1 MIKRTV
7 SIAGFLLVC
16 INPASWAQ
24 DFTIPVDTTVTIS
37 EPDSTY
43 QLHQWIEEESVTVAF
58 NDSILS
64 PDHWYLNHREG
75 TWRLRNPDQWDT
87 DITEVHFSYRYFP
100 TDLQPRYFRREL
112 VRPETP
118 DDDLTEEEDTLVA
131 REAIDDVDLFGDTEL
146 QRSGSLSRGV
156 TVGSAQDFSLESGL
170 RFELS
175 GDITEDVHVE
185 ATLTD
190 QNTPIQ
196 PEGTTQ
202 RIQEFDQVLIQ
213 LDAGAQSLQLG
224 DIDVNM
230 EESEFAVINRRL
242 QGLDLATN
250 FGQYGNYD
258 ASAAVVRGQFR
269 SQRFEGE
276 DGIQGPYRLTGNQ
289 GEQFIIVLAGS
300 ERVYIDGERVERG
313 EENDYIIDYGLGEI
327 NFTSN
332 QIITDATRITVE
344 FQYRTEEY
352 TRTLVGAEAEQTEL
366 LDGRLKIGASFIREA
381 DNINLSTQLQLSDEE
396 LELLRETGD
405 DPDGAIVDGADSV
418 GFSEDSDF
426 VLYARVDTTVDGETY
441 QIYDNRPGDP
451 DGKYRVQ
458 FSRVEEGEGSYSRAG
473 RSVNGIVFEW
483 VGPGQGSY
491 EPFRRINPPRE
502 QNMIALRG
510 SYQVADNLEFFGEWA
525 GSQMDKNRLSPLDD
539 ADNFDNSYLLGF
551 SLNEISAP
559 VGSISAG
566 LRQRYIGRDFEFF
579 DRGREIEFER
589 RWNIGQQRDDVQERI
604 TEGTLDWQ
612 LTENSDLDFIAGIID
627 RDDVFGNRQ
636 EVNISSYEE
645 GLPFLSLRG
654 ERVESEDRPLD
665 ETGVW
670 YRQRG
675 EVGYDFEF
683 GELTLTPLVGVEAE
697 DRRQRSITQDTLTHN
712 SQRFYDVKPEII
724 ATRGSVALSAG
735 LSYRRDQ
742 RVLTD
747 DFEDKA
753 YGITQR
759 YSVDWSPTDRFR
771 TENTLSFRS
780 RTFEEV
786 FQIEEQR
793 ENSRGVLL
801 NSVTNYRSENRL
813 FDTRLQYEANTER
826 RPIMEETFIEVGPE
840 MGEYVWED
848 TREDGVKHVDEFF
861 PQQSPNEGTFIRQFV
876 PSDELFPVVLLRT
889 RLRNTLEPAAVIS
902 SPENTI
908 QTLLEGLRLNSTFEV
923 REENRTENIA
933 DIYLM
938 NIDAFQD
945 DSLTIQGRFY
955 WQQDAEFFRNSTD
968 WDWRLRVDQTRGLN
982 RQAQGLESRFSQNIR
997 SEKRYRLR
1005 RRFII
1010 TGEFN
1015 RLLNRNTSENLPS
1028 RDYDISGFE
1037 IKPGTE
1043 IQFGRNYQTSLSLGY
1058 VDREDAAGEGAALT
1072 GWRIENNSRFYIT
1085 ERLQGNI
1092 QLQWRRNEIEGTPSS
1107 LGNFELTDGAGPGDT
1122 WRWALQANYR
1132 VSDLLRASLNYDGR
1146 TIVDRPFVHS
1156 ARFTVSAVF

>member
-1 MIKRTV
+1 MIKRIF
-7 SIAGFLLVC
+7 SITGLVLVC
-16 INPASWAQ
+16 ISTPGWAQ
-24 DFTIPVDTTVTIS
+24 DFSVHVDTTVAITQ
-37 EPDSTY
+37 PDSTY
-43 QLHQWIEEESVTVAF
+43 QLHQWIEEGSVTVAH
-58 NDSILS
+58 NDSVLS
-64 PDHWYLNHREG
+64 PEVWYLNYREG
-75 TWRLRNPDQWDT
+75 TWRLRNPDEWDEE
-87 DITEVHFSYRYFP
+87 ITELQFSYRYFP

-112 VRPETP
+112 IRP
-118 DDDLTEEEDTLVA
+118 DLPEEKEEEETLVA
-131 REAIDDVDLFGDTEL
+131 REATGEVDLFGDTQL

-156 TVGSAQDFSLESGL
+156 TIGSAQDFSLESGL

-190 QNTPIQ
+190 RNTPIQ

-213 LDAGAQSLQLG
+213 LDAGPQSLQLG

-230 EESEFAVINRRL
+230 EDSEFAVINRRL
-242 QGLDLATN
+242 QGLDLSTA
-250 FGQYGNYD
+250 FGMYGNYD

-269 SQRFEGE
+269 SQQFEGE

-289 GEQFIIVLAGS
+289 GERFIIVLAGS

-352 TRTLVGAEAEQTEL
+352 TRTLLGAEANQTEM
-366 LDGRLKIGASFIREA
+366 LDGRVQIGASFIREA

-405 DPDGAIVDGADSV
+405 DPEGAIVDGADSV
-418 GFSEDSDF
+418 GFSQDTDF
-426 VLYARVDTTVDGETY
+426 VLYARTDTTINGQTY
-441 QIYDNRPGDP
+441 QIYENRPGDP
-451 DGKYRVQ
+451 DGVYRVQ

-473 RSVNGIVFEW
+473 RSVNGIVYEW
-483 VGPGQGSY
+483 VGPGNGSY
-491 EPFRRINPPRE
+491 EPFRRLNPPRE

-510 SYQVADNLEFFGEWA
+510 SFQATDNLEIFGEWA
-525 GSQMDKNRLSPLDD
+525 GSQLDKNRLSPLQET
-539 ADNFDNSYLLGF
+539 AQFDNSYLLGVV
-551 SLNEISAP
+551 LNDVSVP
-559 VGSISAG
+559 VGTLSAG
-566 LRQRYIGRDFEFF
+566 LRQRFIGRNFQFF

-589 RWNIGQQRDDVQERI
+589 RWNIGQQRDDVRERI
-604 TEGTLDWQ
+604 TEGDLDWSF
-612 LTENSDLDFIAGIID
+612 TENTAVDFIAGFID
-627 RDDVFGNRQ
+627 RDDVYGNRQ
-636 EVNISSYEE
+636 EVNLSSYEE
-645 GLPFLSLRG
+645 GLPYLSVRG
-654 ERVESEDRPLD
+654 ERVESEDIPLD

-675 EVGYDFEF
+675 EIGYDFDL
-683 GELTLTPLVGVEAE
+683 GEIILSPVVGIEAE
-697 DRRQRSITQDTLTHN
+697 DRRQRSVTHDTLTHN
-712 SQRFYDVKPEII
+712 SLRFYDVKPEIR
-724 ATRGSVALSAG
+724 ATRGAIALSAG

-747 DFEDKA
+747 DFENKA

-759 YSVDWSPTDRFR
+759 YSVDWAPSERFR
-771 TENTLSFRS
+771 TENKLSFRS
-780 RTFEEV
+780 RLFEET
-786 FQIEEQR
+786 FRIEEQR
-793 ENSRGVLL
+793 EDSRGVML

-813 FDTRLQYEANTER
+813 FDTRFQYEVNTER

-848 TREDGVKHVDEFF
+848 TRGDGVKHVDEFF

-876 PSDELFPVVLLRT
+876 PSDELFPVVRLRT
-889 RLRNTLEPAAVIS
+889 RLRNTLEPGAVIS
-902 SPENTI
+902 SPENGVE
-908 QTLLEGLRLNSTFEV
+908 LFLEGMRLNSTIEV

-938 NIDAFQD
+938 NINKFQD

-968 WDWRLRVDQTRGLN
+968 WDLRIRIDETRSKN
-982 RQAQGLESRFSQNIR
+982 RRAQGLEQRYNQNLR

-1005 RRFII
+1005 RRFTL
-1010 TGEFN
+1010 TGEFA
-1015 RLLNRNTSENLPS
+1015 RIVNRNTSENLPS
-1028 RDYDISGFE
+1028 RNFDISGYE

-1043 IQFGRNYQTSLSLGY
+1043 IQFGRNYQTSLSAGY
-1058 VDREDAAGEGAALT
+1058 VNRFDQSGEGTTLT
-1072 GWRIENNSRFYIT
+1072 GWRIENNSRIYVT

-1092 QLQWRRNEIEGTPSS
+1092 RLQWRRNSITGDPTS
-1107 LGNFELTDGAGPGDT
+1107 LGNFELTDGAGQGDT

-1132 VSDLLRASLNYDGR
+1132 ISDLLRASFNYDGR